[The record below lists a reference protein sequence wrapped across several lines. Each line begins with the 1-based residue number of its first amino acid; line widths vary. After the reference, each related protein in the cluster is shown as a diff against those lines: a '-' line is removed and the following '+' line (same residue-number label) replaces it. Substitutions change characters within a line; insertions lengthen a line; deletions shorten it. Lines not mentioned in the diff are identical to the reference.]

1 MTNPWVSSNGEAR
14 PRAQRYRLS
23 DEPEGGR
30 FARFAISPILVG
42 LVAFFLSP
50 LGLLL
55 VGIHGL
61 IINGTHKWRDVVLT
75 VLACALDIIIAI
87 ILFEGRKA
95 GWLAFP
101 RDGYF
106 DAVGSTI
113 VFMMIMKVL
122 LDQSRTMALRQA
134 YARPR

>member
-1 MTNPWVSSNGEAR
+1 MSNPWVSNSAEPR
-14 PRAQRYRLS
+14 PSAQRYRLS

-42 LVAFFLSP
+42 MVAFFFSP
-50 LGLLL
+50 LGLL
-55 VGIHGL
+55 VIGIHGL

-75 VLACALDIIIAI
+75 VLACGLEIIIAI
-87 ILFEGRKA
+87 ILFQGRKQ
-95 GWLAFP
+95 GWLEFP

-106 DAVGSTI
+106 DAVASTI
-113 VFMMIMKVL
+113 SFVMIMKVL

-134 YARPR
+134 YAKT